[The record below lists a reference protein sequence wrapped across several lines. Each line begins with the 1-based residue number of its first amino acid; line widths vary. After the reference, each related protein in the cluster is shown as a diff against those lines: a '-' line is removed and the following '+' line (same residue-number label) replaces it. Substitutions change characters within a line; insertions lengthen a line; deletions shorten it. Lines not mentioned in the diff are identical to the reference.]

1 MSNTCKLCSTDAQRN
16 ACAAGRWRGTLVAIK
31 MVEHAAG
38 ANAANQAD
46 KIEREALLSTSLSH
60 PNVITTF
67 KVSTML
73 ASTAQALRSA
83 SSADTDWSA
92 PSLLGTPGSPQQSGS
107 EDGASSHR
115 SYMDSANTMRSGS
128 LADSGPGS
136 AQATPRDSAMSDHG
150 GMRIPRSPFIPSPAG
165 GPADVLRESQSGAYD
180 GDSLSRTSPGGYDGV
195 AATAVQPAFDS
206 AASNAGR
213 RPPVNRAEEGDYAM
227 SPEELAAEDD
237 ADAVE
242 ERCAMSSYS
251 RTTCL

>member
-1 MSNTCKLCSTDAQRN
+1 
-16 ACAAGRWRGTLVAIK
+16 

-38 ANAANQAD
+38 ANALEQAD

-92 PSLLGTPGSPQQSGS
+92 PTMPRTPGSPQQPGSAS

-115 SYMDSANTMRSGS
+115 LHMDSANTLHSSS
-128 LADSGPGS
+128 LADFEPGS
-136 AQATPRDSAMSDHG
+136 AQATPRDSAMSEHGRG
-150 GMRIPRSPFIPSPAG
+150 GMRVPQSPFSQAPAG
-165 GPADVLRESQSGAYD
+165 GPAHALQ
-180 GDSLSRTSPGGYDGV
+180 DSSSRTGPDGGGGA
-195 AATAVQPAFDS
+195 AATALQPAFDS
-206 AASNAGR
+206 AASHAGR
-213 RPPVNRAEEGDYAM
+213 RPAAVSRGDDADYVL

-237 ADAVE
+237 PDAVE
-242 ERCAMSSYS
+242 ERCALSGLIAGVLACGGPASANQSCMLPGG
-251 RTTCL
+251 TTPKEVLHALLVA